1 MLSYLRENTGNWII
15 KIFLGIIVIVFV
27 FLGVGSFGSKRG
39 DSVATVDDE
48 PITIKEYQQTYK
60 SIVDQ
65 YRAQFGKELDEETL
79 KALNIKQ
86 QALDSLINQKIM
98 LAEADKLNIEV
109 SAKELQDA
117 LLSFNAFQKDGVFN
131 MDQYKAVLSR
141 ESLTPEGFERLQ
153 RISMRE
159 GKLKSVLMNTVNV
172 SDLEARNWY
181 RFLNIQTAVAY
192 IGFEPK
198 KYTDIHPDDEQI
210 KQYYEEHKDKY
221 KSEPKVKALYLNFA
235 PEDHKD
241 KVTITETQIKD
252 YYDQHP
258 KEFQIPETVEAGH
271 ILIKADEKAS
281 EDAVKEAEKRALD
294 IHDRIIKGED
304 FETLAKKYSEDSSKD
319 NGGYLGRFEKQ
330 RMVKPFADQAFSM
343 KAGEI
348 SKPVKTM
355 FGWHIIKL
363 ISKENASTLTLSQV
377 SEKIKQTLELQEM
390 QNAAYLKAGEAFDA
404 VVDGDDL
411 DQVARISGK
420 SVMET
425 GDFPVS
431 GDGLDMPDRQEFSKI
446 AFELTKDN
454 ISDVKQIGNFYYLIK
469 VVQKIDSTVLD
480 LDQAKDKV
488 IQDLTENLR
497 QAKAK
502 EDALLYLEKAKETQ
516 SLDQIAK
523 DHRLELKTT
532 PLFSRNGTIEHIG
545 NSPEFIQAG
554 FSVNEN
560 QKIFPEI
567 IDTPTGTYLIEFK
580 EKKIPEDSEM
590 TESMADLKQQILW
603 RKQSQAFQDWITE
616 LKKRYTIEYDPQFLN

>member
-39 DSVATVDDE
+39 DSIATVDDE
-48 PITIKEYQQTYK
+48 PITMKEYQQIYK

-65 YRAQFGKELDEETL
+65 YRAQFGKEINEEML

-86 QALDSLINQKIM
+86 QALDALINQKIM
-98 LAEADKLNIEV
+98 LAEADKLNIEI

-117 LLSFNAFQKDGVFN
+117 LLSFGAFQKDGVFN

-141 ESLTPEGFERLQ
+141 ESLTPESFERLQ

-159 GKLKSVLMNTVNV
+159 GKLSSVLMSTVNV

-181 RFLNIQTAVAY
+181 RFLNTQTAVEY
-192 IGFEPK
+192 IGFDPK
-198 KYTDIHPDDEQI
+198 KYTDIHPDDAQI
-210 KQYYEEHKDKY
+210 KQYHAEHTDQY
-221 KSEPKVKALYLNFA
+221 KSEPKVKVLYLNFA

-241 KVTITETQIKD
+241 KVSITEAQVKD

-271 ILIKADEKAS
+271 ILIKVDEKAT
-281 EDAVKEAEKRALD
+281 EDAAKEAEKRALD
-294 IHDRIIKGED
+294 IYDRIIKGEG
-304 FETLAKKYSEDSSKD
+304 FEALAKKYSEDSSKD
-319 NGGYLGRFEKQ
+319 TGGYLGRFEKQ
-330 RMVKPFADQAFSM
+330 QMVKPFADQAFSM

-377 SEKIKQTLELQEM
+377 SEKIRQALELQET
-390 QNAAYLKAGEAFDA
+390 QNAAYLKAGESFDA
-404 VVDGDDL
+404 VIDGDDL

-420 SVMET
+420 PVMET
-425 GDFPVS
+425 GEFPIS
-431 GDGLDMPDRQEFSKI
+431 GEGLDMPNRQEFASI

-454 ISDVKQIGNFYYLIK
+454 ISDVKQIGNSYYLIK

-502 EDALLYLEKAKETQ
+502 EEARLYLEKTKETQ
-516 SLDQIAK
+516 SLAQVAK

-532 PLFSRNGTIEHIG
+532 PLFSRNGTIEDIG

-567 IDTPTGTYLIEFK
+567 IEAPTGYYLVGFK
-580 EKKIPEDSEM
+580 EKKIPDDSEM
-590 TESMADLKQQILW
+590 TEGMTDLRQQIAR
-603 RKQSQAFQDWITE
+603 RKQSQAFQAWITE
-616 LKKRYTIEYDPQFLN
+616 LKKRYTIQYDPQLLN

>member
-39 DSVATVDDE
+39 DSIATVDDE
-48 PITIKEYQQTYK
+48 PVTMKEYQQTYK
-60 SIVDQ
+60 SIVGQ
-65 YRAQFGKELDEETL
+65 YRDQFGQELNEEML

-86 QALDSLINQKIM
+86 QALDALINQKIM
-98 LAEADKLNIEV
+98 LAEADKLNIKV

-117 LLSFNAFQKDGVFN
+117 LISFNAFQRDGVFN
-131 MDQYKAVLSR
+131 MDQYRAVLKR
-141 ESLTPEGFERLQ
+141 ELLTPESFEHLQ
-153 RISMRE
+153 RISMQE
-159 GKLKSVLMNTVNV
+159 GKLRSVLMSAVNV
-172 SDLEARNWY
+172 TDIEARNWY
-181 RFLNIQTAVAY
+181 RFLNTTTAVEY
-192 IGFEPK
+192 IGFDPK
-198 KYTDIHPDDEQI
+198 KYTDIHPDEEQI
-210 KQYYEEHKDKY
+210 KQYYTEHTDNY
-221 KSEPKVKALYLNFA
+221 KSEPKVKALYLHFA

-241 KVTITETQIKD
+241 KVSIAETQIKD
-252 YYDQHP
+252 YYDRHP

-271 ILIKADEKAS
+271 ILIKVDEKAS
-281 EDAVKEAEKRALD
+281 EDAVKDSEKQALD
-294 IHDRIIKGED
+294 IHDRIIKGEG
-304 FETLAKKYSEDSSKD
+304 FEALAKKYSEDSSKD

-330 RMVKPFADQAFSM
+330 QMVKPFADQAFSM

-355 FGWHIIKL
+355 FGWHIIKV

-377 SEKIKQTLELQEM
+377 SEKIKQALELQEM
-390 QNAAYLKAGEAFDA
+390 QNEAYLKAGEAFDA

-420 SVMET
+420 PIMET
-425 GDFPVS
+425 GEFLIS
-431 GDGLDMPDRQEFSKI
+431 GEGLDMPDRHEFAEI

-454 ISDVKQIGNFYYLIK
+454 ISDVKQIGNSYYLIK

-480 LDQAKDKV
+480 LDQAKGKV

-502 EDALLYLEKAKETQ
+502 EEARLYLEKAKEAQ
-516 SLDQIAK
+516 SLAQVAK
-523 DHRLELKTT
+523 DHRLELKATS
-532 PLFSRNGTIEHIG
+532 LFSRNGTVEDIG

-567 IDTPTGTYLIEFK
+567 IEASTGYYLVGFK
-580 EKKIPEDSEM
+580 EKKIPDDSEM
-590 TESMADLKQQILW
+590 AENMTDLKQQIAR
-603 RKQSQAFQDWITE
+603 RKESQAFQAWITE
-616 LKKRYTIEYDPQFLN
+616 TKKRYTIQYDPQFLN